1 MSINIFT
8 YMLKLFQTPYT
19 ESDLPP
25 IVGTGNDDSVLMYL
39 GLAFIAL
46 FLYFVLAGGAGK

>member
-1 MSINIFT
+1 
-8 YMLKLFQTPYT
+8 MLKLFQTPYT